1 MSTPPFWWV
10 ESLSLPS
17 QIWQKSH
24 FWRVKFTIWG
34 VNDPS
39 PSKPQ
44 PQARRSGRCTWYWKR
59 FASPRRASRVHWGR
73 WSSSSWRYSSG
84 PPLDGFDQRESPVT
98 LDGWWLGV
106 APFLGNLHL
115 DAQKTPKYGT
125 GRIDPSPYLC
135 ILYYFITSLGYERRI
150 PAYDFW
156 IIWLQQ
162 PLFCPLGLVQWC
174 FRMVQMSLVWSQS
187 QSCPES
193 CNPIHTTGSRIAE
206 CFNPVG
212 YVGKHA
218 ADAADVS
225 CFRI

>member
-84 PPLDGFDQRESPVT
+84 PPLDGFDQRESP
-98 LDGWWLGV
+98 GGSPIFRKS
-106 APFLGNLHL
+106 PFGCSENTQIWDWEDWSIPISL
-115 DAQKTPKYGT
+115 
-125 GRIDPSPYLC
+125 
-135 ILYYFITSLGYERRI
+135 YFI
-150 PAYDFW
+150 
-156 IIWLQQ
+156 
-162 PLFCPLGLVQWC
+162 LFYHFVGVWEADSGIRFLDYLVATT
-174 FRMVQMSLVWSQS
+174 LVLSAWSSSMMFQ
-187 QSCPES
+187 
-193 CNPIHTTGSRIAE
+193 NGS
-206 CFNPVG
+206 
-212 YVGKHA
+212 
-218 ADAADVS
+218 DVS
-225 CFRI
+225 GLIPVTELSWKLQSHSYNRIENSRVL